1 MCPREML
8 RHGVKQQKEGNRAKG
23 LPKADSDIADPIDQY
38 NLHEAMILLHFFP
51 HKSFSGLPTD
61 LFSSLTT
68 PELVK
73 VCNLRIN

>member
-1 MCPREML
+1 ML
-8 RHGVKQQKEGNRAKG
+8 QHGVKQQKEGNRAKG

-38 NLHEAMILLHFFP
+38 DLQEAMISLHFFP